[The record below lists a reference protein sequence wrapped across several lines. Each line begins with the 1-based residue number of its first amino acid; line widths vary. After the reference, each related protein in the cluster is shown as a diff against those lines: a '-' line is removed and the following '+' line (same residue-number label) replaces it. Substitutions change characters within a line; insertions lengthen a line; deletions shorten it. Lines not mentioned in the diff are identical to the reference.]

1 VEKAVA
7 GQRTALNLAGIEV
20 HELARG
26 MVASEPGRFEPA
38 QIVDTAF
45 ELLADAHPLKHGAPV
60 HLHTGSAETE
70 ATARLIET
78 QSAMKPGAR
87 AYVRFVLREPILV
100 LARDRFIVR
109 MFSPVVTIG
118 GGEVLDIGAPARIKR
133 AEAAARLRE
142 LDGASPDR
150 RVSLLVRESAY
161 GMSGSQLIART
172 GLMPAELNRIA
183 STGDFVVIR
192 EPQLW
197 LVDRNWTTGKGQA
210 LHAAVREFHKGHP
223 LAAGMSR
230 EELRS
235 RALPGA
241 PGFVADAVIAS
252 VKTLVSQGDLIRLA
266 SHKVA
271 FKDDEAAAVRKI
283 EDAFETAGLAVPSTT
298 DVLAKSGVEQ
308 ARARALLQILLKD
321 GKLVK
326 IGDELVF
333 HRSAVGALKDQ
344 VQCHRGERFSVPDF
358 KDWTGISRKYAIPL
372 LEFLDREKVTR
383 REGDARIVL

>member
-1 VEKAVA
+1 
-7 GQRTALNLAGIEV
+7 
-20 HELARG
+20 
-26 MVASEPGRFEPA
+26 
-38 QIVDTAF
+38 
-45 ELLADAHPLKHGAPV
+45 
-60 HLHTGSAETE
+60 
-70 ATARLIET
+70 
-78 QSAMKPGAR
+78 
-87 AYVRFVLREPILV
+87 
-100 LARDRFIVR
+100 
-109 MFSPVVTIG
+109 
-118 GGEVLDIGAPARIKR
+118 
-133 AEAAARLRE
+133 
-142 LDGASPDR
+142 
-150 RVSLLVRESAY
+150 
-161 GMSGSQLIART
+161 
-172 GLMPAELNRIA
+172 
-183 STGDFVVIR
+183 
-192 EPQLW
+192 
-197 LVDRNWTTGKGQA
+197 
-210 LHAAVREFHKGHP
+210 
-223 LAAGMSR
+223 
-230 EELRS
+230 LRS